1 MTRIIFTNQNF
12 LSYKIFL
19 SNFNKIG
26 YGGGERKMRKLSS
39 IISHASS
46 ITCLPLLKLLCM
58 RWYILIWQVLRGFL
72 LLSMLFR
79 RCRFCTVNLTFGS
92 GITCWRFRLWLL
104 RMRFLLW
111 RVCRRRFLL
120 ITLWFTRHWFWTLV
134 FIGRRV
140 IHWSIFV
147 RTEYQVLHDIFIQ
160 SYLFLVLCFSLL
172 LFLLL
177 LGRFSPVNQ
186 GRVVQINNLPWQGS
200 N

>member
-1 MTRIIFTNQNF
+1 MLHELLVFLFLNF
-12 LSYKIFL
+12 FAWDGTSLFDKFSGAFCFFLCCLEGADFALS
-19 SNFNKIG
+19 
-26 YGGGERKMRKLSS
+26 
-39 IISHASS
+39 
-46 ITCLPLLKLLCM
+46 TLPLEAASLAEDFVFGSFGWDFCFGEF
-58 RWYILIWQVLRGFL
+58 VEEGFFL
-72 LLSMLFR
+72 L
-79 RCRFCTVNLTFGS
+79 
-92 GITCWRFRLWLL
+92 
-104 RMRFLLW
+104 
-111 RVCRRRFLL
+111 
-120 ITLWFTRHWFWTLV
+120 LWFTRHWFWTLV